1 MKSALN
7 YGSVKPGDA
16 ITLRLAARLLGAHF
30 VLVATPG

>member
-1 MKSALN
+1 MKTALT

-16 ITLRLAARLLGAHF
+16 ITLRVAPRLLGAQF